1 LISDK
6 FKATVRRRALVI
18 DSDPAMTMRRRDFL
32 ATAATAGLAPA
43 LLSATQQTNDSS
55 EAGFVRLFDG
65 KSLDGWSVADG
76 PESAFYVKDD
86 AIVAHESSGFPTW
99 LRSAKQYENFEFRG
113 EFFVQ
118 GWMNSGIYLHA
129 PEHGRN
135 IWCGMKINIFHQVD
149 RTPAVESMG
158 SVFPIVPPRVV
169 NVKNKGE
176 WNTFRIVMDWPR
188 LQVWTN
194 DEVIHDLDVET
205 VPDLRHRLRSGYMGF
220 ESLSYPIRFRN
231 LRVRELPSKI
241 SWTPLYEGPED
252 LAKWHVFDGKPIFQ
266 ALGGV
271 LHGDG
276 DGHFATN
283 DTFRDF
289 EMQMYVRHV
298 RHHNGGVV
306 FGGPGQGAPGRR
318 YEIQLHDVEGA
329 HYPTGSL
336 YSVKRGSYPRI
347 EPEQWWVFQ
356 LRVKDSTCLVRVN
369 GDTVLEHDGLEPN
382 RPAGPIALQAHDTGR
397 WTEYKHVLVRRI

>member
-1 LISDK
+1 
-6 FKATVRRRALVI
+6 
-18 DSDPAMTMRRRDFL
+18 
-32 ATAATAGLAPA
+32 
-43 LLSATQQTNDSS
+43 
-55 EAGFVRLFDG
+55 
-65 KSLDGWSVADG
+65 VADG
-76 PESAFYVKDD
+76 LESAFYVKDE
-86 AIVAHESSGFPTW
+86 AIVAHESAGFPTW
-99 LRSAKQYENFEFRG
+99 LRSARQYENFDFRG

-118 GWMNSGIYLHA
+118 GWMNSGLYLHA

-149 RTPAVESMG
+149 RTPAPESMG
-158 SVFPIVPPRVV
+158 SIFPLVPPRTV

-176 WNTFRIVMDWPR
+176 WNTFRILMDWPR
-188 LQVWTN
+188 LRVWTN
-194 DEVIHDLDVET
+194 EELIHDVDVET
-205 VPDLRHRLRSGYMGF
+205 VPELRHRLRSGYLGL
-220 ESLSYPIRFRN
+220 ESLSYPIRFRA
-231 LRVRELPSKI
+231 LRVRELPSKV
-241 SWTPLYEGPED
+241 SWTALYEAPED
-252 LAKWHVFDGKPIFQ
+252 LAKWHIFDGKPTFQ
-266 ALGGV
+266 ALGAV

-306 FGGPGQGAPGRR
+306 FGGAGGGQGSPERR

-356 LRVKDSTCLVRVN
+356 LRVKDATCLVRIN
-369 GDTVLEHDGLEPN
+369 GDTVLEYDRLEGN
-382 RPAGPIALQAHDTGR
+382 RSAGPIALQAHDVGR
-397 WTEYKHVLVRRI
+397 WTEYKHILVRRI